1 MSGEVWT
8 VTGPEQIELE
18 EVRAVRIGLVGGRV
32 DVIGRDEPGA
42 RVEVHAV
49 RGRPLEIGLVD
60 GELRIGYATTLTG
73 WEKMLERFRGVTTSD
88 AAEVHVA
95 VRHDVPVRL
104 GTVSADGLLA
114 GTTADASVSTVS
126 GSLVTDST
134 SGRLTAKTVSGDLV
148 LRAHDGGLH
157 ANGVSGTV
165 TASGAFDQLGVTTVS
180 GAVVVDAARAVSVA
194 AQTVS
199 GDVTVRVPAGLGLE
213 VTGRSVSGRVV
224 VDEAESGASGPGG
237 GSFARVVGD
246 GACHVRVTTVSGDVT
261 VLRAVT
267 EDRS

>member
-8 VTGPEQIELE
+8 VTGPEEIELE
-18 EVRAVRIGLVGGRV
+18 DVRAVRIGLVGGRV
-32 DVIGRDEPGA
+32 DVIGREEPGA

-49 RGRPLEIGLVD
+49 RGRPLEVSLVE
-60 GELRIGYATTLTG
+60 GELRIGYATTLSG
-73 WEKMLERFRGVTTSD
+73 WEKVLERFRGVTSID

-114 GTTADASVSTVS
+114 GTSADASVSTVS

-134 SGRLTAKTVSGDLV
+134 QGQLTAKTVSGDLV
-148 LRAHDGGLH
+148 LRAHDGGLQ

-180 GAVVVDAARAVSVA
+180 GAVVVDATRALSVA

-199 GDVTVRVPAGLGLE
+199 GDVTVRVPATVGLE

-224 VDEAESGASGPGG
+224 VDEAEGGSTQPGG

-246 GACHVRVTTVSGDVT
+246 GSCHVRATTVSGDIT

-267 EDRS
+267 EDRP